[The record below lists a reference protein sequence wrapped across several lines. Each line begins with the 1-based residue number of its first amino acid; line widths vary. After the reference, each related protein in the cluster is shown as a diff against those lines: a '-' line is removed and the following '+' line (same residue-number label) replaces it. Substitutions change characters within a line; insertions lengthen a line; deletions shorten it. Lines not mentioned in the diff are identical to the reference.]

1 MVEEALVEE
10 VVPTSDDLE
19 PGSAPLPAG
28 DAGGTFVR
36 DTALMSVGTTLS
48 RVTGYLRLSAQTAA
62 LGVSALGNSYTTA
75 NTTPNI
81 VYELVLGGILTSVFV
96 PVFVEW
102 LQTHGREEAWLV
114 ADRVLTLTL
123 VVLGV
128 VAVLGAVFAPQII
141 RLYLLRSDAPLKEAQ
156 IELGAFFLRWFMPQI
171 VFYGVGAVAIGL
183 LQAERRFAVPMFAP
197 ILNNL
202 AVIATFGVYA
212 LLLGTG
218 IPSVKDITLAE
229 RTVLG
234 AGTTFGVAA
243 MTVAL
248 WPALRRLGF
257 RWRLRFDWNHP
268 AVRRLG
274 KLAGWVVVYVVANQV
289 AYVIIIVLTGR
300 FHAGYQV
307 YASAFILF
315 QLPHAIVAVSIFT
328 ALLPAMSG
336 RWSDGDPDG
345 LRTLFSRGVRDTV
358 VVVVPAALGYI
369 ALSVPIVR
377 LLLQHGR
384 AGAEAAELIARTLE
398 AFAVG
403 LPFFSAFQLL
413 TRTFYAMQ
421 DTRTPA
427 LVNVAAAV
435 VNVVAD
441 LLYLALGWGLPG
453 LALGHAT
460 SYVFA
465 TAVALIVLRR
475 RLGRIDGRR
484 ILRTLVQVI
493 PASVLA
499 AGAALLVSWGVGL
512 LFDANPGTGANLL
525 RVAAGVVVGVLVFA
539 VSTLIVQIEEA
550 DEVKDAVLR
559 RFRR

>member
-1 MVEEALVEE
+1 
-10 VVPTSDDLE
+10 
-19 PGSAPLPAG
+19 
-28 DAGGTFVR
+28 VR
-36 DTALMSVGTTLS
+36 DTALMSIGTTLS
-48 RVTGYLRLSAQTAA
+48 RLTGYLRVSAQAAA
-62 LGVSALGNSYTTA
+62 LGVGTLGDAYARA

-102 LQTHGREEAWLV
+102 LEIHGREQAWLV

-128 VAVLGAVFAPQII
+128 VAALGAVFAPQII
-141 RLYLLRSDAPLKEAQ
+141 RLYLVVSHVGNKQEQVA
-156 IELGAFFLRWFMPQI
+156 LGAFFLRWFMPQI
-171 VFYGVGAVAIGL
+171 VFYGVGSVATGL
-183 LQAERRFAVPMFAP
+183 LQAERRFAAPMFAP

-202 AVIATFGVYA
+202 AVVATFGAYA

-218 IPSVKDITLAE
+218 SHSVTDISLAE
-229 RTVLG
+229 KTVLA

-243 MTVAL
+243 MTLAL
-248 WPALRRLGF
+248 WPSLRRLGF

-274 KLAGWVVVYVVANQV
+274 MLAGWVVVYVIANQI
-289 AYVIIIVLTGR
+289 AYVVIIVLTGR
-300 FHAGYQV
+300 SGAGGYVV
-307 YASAFILF
+307 YSSAFILF

-336 RWSDGDPDG
+336 RWAAGDADGV
-345 LRTLFSRGVRDTV
+345 RSLFSRGTRDTLV
-358 VVVVPAALGYI
+358 VILPAALGFI
-369 ALSVPIVR
+369 ALALPIVR

-384 AGAEAAELIARTLE
+384 VGSDAAELIARTLQ
-398 AFAVG
+398 AFAIG

-427 LVNVAAAV
+427 FVNVAAAA
-435 VNVVAD
+435 VNVLAD
-441 LLYLALGWGLPG
+441 LLYLAFGWGLPG

-465 TAVALIVLRR
+465 TIVCLIVLRR
-475 RLGRIDGRR
+475 RLDGIDAPR
-484 ILRTLVQVI
+484 ILGTLVRVI
-493 PASVLA
+493 PASGLA
-499 AGAALLVSWGVGL
+499 AGAALLTSWSVGL
-512 LFDANPGTGANLL
+512 LFDAGSSTGVNLL
-525 RVAAGVVVGVLVFA
+525 RVGTGVTVGVLVFV
-539 VSTLIVQIEEA
+539 VSTLIVQIEEV